1 MLFGSKILVKD
12 HLNRK
17 VQYWLSACVA
27 GGISVLYFS
36 GGEAA
41 RRLGSRLRRSLR
53 VDGPRKYSGHKNP
66 ACYAG
71 SGLYSDGTGSQ
82 STQSHYVRWSILTG
96 NTVALIFV
104 STVYFGICYCY
115 ILEKEPCNVWWLCL
129 ILIIATKNLLKPKSH
144 SVI

>member
-27 GGISVLYFS
+27 GGISVLYFF

-41 RRLGSRLRRSLR
+41 RTLGSRLRRSLR
-53 VDGPRKYSGHKNP
+53 VDGPRKYPGHKNP

-71 SGLYSDGTGSQ
+71 
-82 STQSHYVRWSILTG
+82 
-96 NTVALIFV
+96 
-104 STVYFGICYCY
+104 
-115 ILEKEPCNVWWLCL
+115 
-129 ILIIATKNLLKPKSH
+129 
-144 SVI
+144 